1 MGNDLVMCQFSI
13 FDDWFTWKIRDN
25 YLVSQN
31 IFLIYQMIEL
41 NNHPLKWE
49 GLKDRT
55 ESPVTGRLTQPVDL
69 QVTCL
74 YQIHHWGLVQNDV
87 PNIP

>member
-31 IFLIYQMIEL
+31 IFLIYQMIEIKKTD
-41 NNHPLKWE
+41 NSRP
-49 GLKDRT
+49 D
-55 ESPVTGRLTQPVDL
+55 PV
-69 QVTCL
+69 
-74 YQIHHWGLVQNDV
+74 
-87 PNIP
+87 